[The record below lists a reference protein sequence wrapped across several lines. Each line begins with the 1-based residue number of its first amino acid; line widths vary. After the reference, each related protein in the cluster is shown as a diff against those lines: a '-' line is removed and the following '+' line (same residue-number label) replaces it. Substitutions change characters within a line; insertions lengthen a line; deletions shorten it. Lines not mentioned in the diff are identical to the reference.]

1 MVVEVPD
8 VRATLHRRNE
18 RRARERVVIAG
29 ARSEQKVLELQEK
42 MLYAEANLAYHCPTV
57 MGFMPANLSFFLSDQ
72 GKSAEAGKME
82 YEVHTL
88 LKRAGGGAEGE
99 GRGAGGGC
107 KLSRELLKAADMLLA
122 RVI

>member
-1 MVVEVPD
+1 VVEVPD

-57 MGFMPANLSFFLSDQ
+57 MGFMPANTENAVSP
-72 GKSAEAGKME
+72 
-82 YEVHTL
+82 L
-88 LKRAGGGAEGE
+88 LLRARAQL
-99 GRGAGGGC
+99 GRIPN
-107 KLSRELLKAADMLLA
+107 
-122 RVI
+122 V